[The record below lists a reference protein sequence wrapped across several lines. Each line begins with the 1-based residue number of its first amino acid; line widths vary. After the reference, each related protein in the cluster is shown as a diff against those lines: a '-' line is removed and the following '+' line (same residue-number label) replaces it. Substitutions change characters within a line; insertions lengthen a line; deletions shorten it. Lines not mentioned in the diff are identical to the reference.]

1 MTPGAVASWDG
12 QQEENVARHKVVI
25 AEQIADAGI
34 EALRES
40 CDVVVLVGEP
50 RERVMGELATASA
63 LIVRS
68 TTKVD
73 DEMIAAAPDLAVIG
87 RAGIGVDNIDIE
99 SATRHGVMVVNAPDA
114 NTISAAEHTM
124 ALLLSQARHVAR
136 ADRSLREHR
145 WDRKQFVGVE
155 LHGKTLGILGLGKI
169 GTYVAKRAAAF
180 DMRIIAFD
188 PYVSLDRA
196 RRLEVEM
203 MPLDDVLSSAD
214 FITIHLPRTPQTENL
229 INAASIARMRDGVRI
244 VNVAR
249 GGIVSEV
256 DLAEAIV
263 SGKIAGA
270 AVDVFDGEP
279 KTESP
284 LFDLPQ
290 VTVTPHLGA
299 STREAQERAGVSV
312 AESVELALA
321 GEMVLS
327 AVNVDLGAPASPE
340 LKPYIRL
347 TEQLGQIF
355 TALAKGLPDEL
366 TVTVRGELAEEP
378 IEPITLSA
386 LKGVLASTS
395 EIPVSYVNAP
405 HLADSHGMSVVTQSQ
420 LDVDDYQSVIR
431 LTGDVGERNRTIA
444 GTYMERKG
452 AVLVG
457 VDGYAIEVPLTD
469 HMLLVRNDDTPG
481 CIGRVG
487 TYLGDRGYN
496 ISDMVV
502 GRKPGGV
509 GAMMGIALDAPMSE
523 ADAAGILTLTGIG
536 ATRYIDL
543 T

>member
-1 MTPGAVASWDG
+1 MEAQLPGVH
-12 QQEENVARHKVVI
+12 VTRHKVVI
-25 AEQIADAGI
+25 AEQIAEAGI
-34 EALRES
+34 ESLAKS
-40 CDVVVLVGEP
+40 CDVVILVGEP
-50 RERVMGELATASA
+50 RDRVIAEMATASA

-68 TTKVD
+68 ATSVD
-73 DEMIAAAPDLAVIG
+73 EEMIVAAPNLAVIG
-87 RAGIGVDNIDIE
+87 RAGIGVDNIDVE
-99 SATRHGVMVVNAPDA
+99 AATKHGVMVVNAPDA

-124 ALLLSQARHVAR
+124 ALILAQARHVAR

-145 WDRKQFVGVE
+145 WDRKEFVGVE

-169 GTYVAKRAAAF
+169 GTYVAQRAAAF
-180 DMRIIAFD
+180 GMRIIAFD
-188 PYVSLDRA
+188 PYVSSDRA
-196 RRLEVEM
+196 RRLDVEM

-214 FITIHLPRTPQTENL
+214 FITIHLPRTAQTENL
-229 INAASIARMRDGVRI
+229 INAESIAGMKDGVRI

-249 GGIVSEV
+249 GGIVSEA

-263 SGKIAGA
+263 AGKIAGA
-270 AVDVFDGEP
+270 AVDVFDSEP

-299 STREAQERAGVSV
+299 STHEAQEKAGVSV
-312 AESVELALA
+312 AESVAQALA

-347 TEQLGQIF
+347 TEQLGKIF

-366 TVTVRGELAEEP
+366 TVTVRGECAEEP
-378 IEPITLSA
+378 TEPIRLSA
-386 LKGVLASTS
+386 LKGALAASS
-395 EIPVSYVNAP
+395 EIPVSYVNAA
-405 HLADSHGMSVVTQSQ
+405 HLAESLGMAVVAESQ

-431 LTGDVGERNRTIA
+431 LTGEVGGRHRTIA

-481 CIGRVG
+481 TIGRIG

-502 GRKPGGV
+502 GRKPGGA
-509 GAMMGIALDAPMSE
+509 GAMMGIALDTPMTE
-523 ADAAGILTLTGIG
+523 ADVAGILTLTGIA

>member
-1 MTPGAVASWDG
+1 VDVT
-12 QQEENVARHKVVI
+12 RHKVVI

-34 EALRES
+34 ESLEES

-50 RERVMGELATASA
+50 RDRVMEELATASA

-68 TTKVD
+68 ATTVD
-73 DEMIAAAPDLAVIG
+73 AEMIAAAPTLAVIG
-87 RAGIGVDNIDIE
+87 RAGIGVDNIDLE
-99 SATRHGVMVVNAPDA
+99 AATRHGVMVVNAPDA
-114 NTISAAEHTM
+114 NTISAAEHTL
-124 ALLLSQARHVAR
+124 ALILAQARHVAR
-136 ADRSLREHR
+136 ADLSLREHR
-145 WDRKQFVGVE
+145 WDRKDFVGVE
-155 LHGKTLGILGLGKI
+155 LYGKTLGILGLGKI
-169 GTYVAKRAAAF
+169 GTYVAQRAAAF
-180 DMRIIAFD
+180 GMKIIAFD
-188 PYVSLDRA
+188 PYVSSDRA
-196 RRLEVEM
+196 RRLDVEM

-229 INAASIARMRDGVRI
+229 INTESIGRMKDGVRI

-249 GGIVSEV
+249 GGIVSEA
-256 DLAEAIV
+256 DLAEAIAT
-263 SGKIAGA
+263 GKVAGA
-270 AVDVFDGEP
+270 AVDVFDSEP
-279 KTESP
+279 KIDSP
-284 LFDLPQ
+284 LFELPE

-299 STREAQERAGVSV
+299 STREAQDKAGVSV
-312 AESVELALA
+312 AESVAQALA

-347 TEQLGQIF
+347 TEQLGKIF
-355 TALAKGLPDEL
+355 TALAKGLPNEL
-366 TVTVRGELAEEP
+366 TVTIRGELAEEP
-378 IEPITLSA
+378 TKPITLSA
-386 LKGVLASTS
+386 LKGVLAAAS

-405 HLADSHGMSVVTQSQ
+405 HLAESHGMAVVAESQ

-431 LTGDVGERNRTIA
+431 LSGEVGGRHRTIA

-457 VDGYAIEVPLTD
+457 IDGYAIEVPLTEY
-469 HMLLVRNDDTPG
+469 MLLVRNDDTPG

-502 GRKPGGV
+502 GRKTGGA
-509 GAMMGIALDAPMSE
+509 GAMMGIALDAPMS
-523 ADAAGILTLTGIG
+523 DDDVAGILDLTGIG

>member
-1 MTPGAVASWDG
+1 VASWG
-12 QQEENVARHKVVI
+12 KQQPGVDVTRHKVVI

-34 EALRES
+34 ESLEES
-40 CDVVVLVGEP
+40 CVVVVLVGEP
-50 RERVMGELATASA
+50 RDRVMEELATASA

-68 TTKVD
+68 ATTVD
-73 DEMIAAAPDLAVIG
+73 AEMIAAAPNLAVIG
-87 RAGIGVDNIDIE
+87 RAGIGVDNIDLE
-99 SATRHGVMVVNAPDA
+99 AATRHGVMVVNAPDA
-114 NTISAAEHTM
+114 NTISAAEHTL
-124 ALLLSQARHVAR
+124 ALILAQARHVAR
-136 ADRSLREHR
+136 ADLSLREHR
-145 WDRKQFVGVE
+145 WDRKDFVGVE

-169 GTYVAKRAAAF
+169 GTYVAQRAAAF
-180 DMRIIAFD
+180 GMKIIAFD
-188 PYVSLDRA
+188 PYVSSDRA
-196 RRLEVEM
+196 RRLDVEM

-229 INAASIARMRDGVRI
+229 INTESIGRMKDGVRI

-249 GGIVSEV
+249 GGIVSEA
-256 DLAEAIV
+256 DLAEAIAT
-263 SGKIAGA
+263 GKVAGA
-270 AVDVFDGEP
+270 AVDVFDSEP
-279 KTESP
+279 KIDSP
-284 LFDLPQ
+284 LFELPE

-299 STREAQERAGVSV
+299 STREAQDKAGVSV
-312 AESVELALA
+312 AESVAQALA

-347 TEQLGQIF
+347 TEQLGKIF
-355 TALAKGLPDEL
+355 TALAKGLPNEL
-366 TVTVRGELAEEP
+366 MVTIRGELAEEP
-378 IEPITLSA
+378 TKPITLSA
-386 LKGVLASTS
+386 LKGVLAAAS

-405 HLADSHGMSVVTQSQ
+405 HLAESHGMAVVAESQ

-431 LTGDVGERNRTIA
+431 LSGEVGGRHRTIA

-457 VDGYAIEVPLTD
+457 IDGYAIEVPLTEY
-469 HMLLVRNDDTPG
+469 MLLVRNDDTPG

-502 GRKPGGV
+502 GRKTGGA
-509 GAMMGIALDAPMSE
+509 GAMMGIALDAPMS
-523 ADAAGILTLTGIG
+523 DDDVAGILDLTGIG

>member
-1 MTPGAVASWDG
+1 VHVT
-12 QQEENVARHKVVI
+12 RHKVVI
-25 AEQIADAGI
+25 AEQIAEAGI
-34 EALRES
+34 ESLAES
-40 CDVVVLVGEP
+40 CDVVILVGES
-50 RERVMGELATASA
+50 RDRVIAEMATASA

-68 TTKVD
+68 ATSVD
-73 DEMIAAAPDLAVIG
+73 EAMIVAAPNLAVIG
-87 RAGIGVDNIDIE
+87 RAGIGVDNIDIDA
-99 SATRHGVMVVNAPDA
+99 ATKHGVMVVNAPDA

-124 ALLLSQARHVAR
+124 ALILAQARHVAR
-136 ADRSLREHR
+136 ADLSLREHR
-145 WDRKQFVGVE
+145 WDRKEFVGVE

-169 GTYVAKRAAAF
+169 GTYVAQRAAAF
-180 DMRIIAFD
+180 GMKIIAFD
-188 PYVSLDRA
+188 PYVSSDRA
-196 RRLEVEM
+196 RRLDVEM

-229 INAASIARMRDGVRI
+229 INAESIAGMKDGVRI

-249 GGIVSEV
+249 GGIVSEA

-263 SGKIAGA
+263 AGKIAGA
-270 AVDVFDGEP
+270 AVDVFDAEP
-279 KTESP
+279 KTDSP

-299 STREAQERAGVSV
+299 STFEAQEKAGVSV
-312 AESVELALA
+312 AESVAQALA

-327 AVNVDLGAPASPE
+327 AVNVDLGAPGSPE

-347 TEQLGQIF
+347 TEQLGKIF

-366 TVTVRGELAEEP
+366 TVTVRGECAEEP
-378 IEPITLSA
+378 TEPIRLSA
-386 LKGVLASTS
+386 LKGALAASS
-395 EIPVSYVNAP
+395 EIPVSYVNAV
-405 HLADSHGMSVVTQSQ
+405 HLAESHGVAVVAESQ

-431 LTGDVGERNRTIA
+431 LTGEVGGQHRTIA

-481 CIGRVG
+481 TIGRIG

-502 GRKPGGV
+502 GRKPGGA
-509 GAMMGIALDAPMSE
+509 GAMMGIALDTPMSE
-523 ADAAGILTLTGIG
+523 ADVTGILTLTGIA